1 MLIGCGGST
10 ASGTTTIT
18 TSTGTSSA
26 SCVLS
31 PALTIGPYFV
41 DEKLNRSDLTA
52 DTNDINVTAAMP
64 LSLVITVQHY
74 SSSGCSPL
82 AGAQVDLWHADAGGK
97 YSDENSEGT
106 SGETYLRGYQVT
118 DSSGLASFKT
128 IFPGWYSGRT
138 VHIHAMV
145 RLFDSSGNQTFEWE
159 TQFFFRSD
167 THHSNHGHRALQH
180 PRHTR
185 HQQQPGQYL
194 FAEWWK
200 NSSESH

>member
-1 MLIGCGGST
+1 LSVEQITREINRRQLLELMAAAGASVLIGCGGST
-10 ASGTTTIT
+10 ASGTTTTT

-74 SSSGCSPL
+74 SSTGCSPL

-118 DSSGLASFKT
+118 DSS
-128 IFPGWYSGRT
+128 
-138 VHIHAMV
+138 
-145 RLFDSSGNQTFEWE
+145 DS
-159 TQFFFRSD
+159 D
-167 THHSNHGHRALQH
+167 
-180 PRHTR
+180 RHT
-185 HQQQPGQYL
+185 
-194 FAEWWK
+194 
-200 NSSESH
+200 